1 MARGEP
7 RRRADDHERN
17 RMRPEA
23 SILRA
28 NLALLE
34 QADAL
39 IDRISDAV
47 YGAGEGAV
55 KPVGPHFRHVLEHYG
70 RFLTGLA
77 DGRIDYDARERD
89 AAVETDRA
97 AARRR
102 VRELVSG
109 LLALDESTID
119 APATARLECG
129 LGSEEEQW
137 SGTTLRRELH
147 FLLSHTV
154 HHYALIG
161 LLLERHGVDPGEEF
175 GVAPST
181 LKYWQSRTACA
192 PQAG

>member
-1 MARGEP
+1 
-7 RRRADDHERN
+7 
-17 RMRPEA
+17 MRPEA

-39 IDRISDAV
+39 IDRVTDAV
-47 YGAGEGAV
+47 YGGGEGQA

-70 RFLTGLA
+70 RFLAGIA
-77 DGRIDYDARERD
+77 DGRIDYDARERES
-89 AAVETDRA
+89 AVETDRG

-102 VRELVSG
+102 IRDLVNG
-109 LLALDESTID
+109 LLDLDRRAID

-129 LGSEEEQW
+129 LGDEDEQW
-137 SGTTLRRELH
+137 SGTTVRRELH
-147 FLLSHTV
+147 FLLSHTI

-161 LLLERHGVDPGEEF
+161 LLLERHGVDPGEGF

>member
-1 MARGEP
+1 
-7 RRRADDHERN
+7 
-17 RMRPEA
+17 MRPEA

-39 IDRISDAV
+39 IDHVSDAV
-47 YGAGEGAV
+47 YGAADGPA
-55 KPVGPHFRHVLEHYG
+55 KPVGPHFRHVLEHYS
-70 RFLTGLA
+70 RFLAGLA
-77 DGRIDYDARERD
+77 DGRIDYDAREREE
-89 AAVETDRA
+89 AIETDRS

-109 LLALDESTID
+109 LLDLDETRID
-119 APATARLECG
+119 IPATARLECG
-129 LGSEEEQW
+129 IGEEGEQW

-147 FLLSHTV
+147 FLLSHTI

-161 LLLERHGVDPGEEF
+161 LLLERHGVDPGDEF

>member
-1 MARGEP
+1 
-7 RRRADDHERN
+7 
-17 RMRPEA
+17 MRPEA

-39 IDRISDAV
+39 IDRLSDPVFAT
-47 YGAGEGAV
+47 GDGPR
-55 KPVGPHFRHVLEHYG
+55 KPVGPHFRHILEHYS
-70 RFLTGLA
+70 RFLVGLPG
-77 DGRIDYDARERD
+77 GRIDYDARERE
-89 AAVETDRA
+89 AAVESDRG

-102 VRELVSG
+102 IRELMTG
-109 LLALDESTID
+109 LLDLDEATLD

-129 LGSEEEQW
+129 LGEEDEQW

-147 FLLSHTV
+147 FLLSHTI

>member
-1 MARGEP
+1 
-7 RRRADDHERN
+7 
-17 RMRPEA
+17 MRPEA

-39 IDRISDAV
+39 IDRLSDVV
-47 YGAGEGAV
+47 YGADGGPAR
-55 KPVGPHFRHVLEHYG
+55 PVGPHFRHVLEHYSL
-70 RFLTGLA
+70 FLAGFA
-77 DGRIDYDARERD
+77 DGRIDYDARDR
-89 AAVETDRA
+89 ETAIESDPQ

-109 LLALDESTID
+109 LLDLDESAID
-119 APATARLECG
+119 TPVTVRLECG
-129 LGSEEEQW
+129 LGAEEEQW
-137 SGTTLRRELH
+137 SGTTLRRDLH
-147 FLLSHTV
+147 SLLSHTI

-161 LLLERHGVDPGEEF
+161 LLLERHGVHPGEEF